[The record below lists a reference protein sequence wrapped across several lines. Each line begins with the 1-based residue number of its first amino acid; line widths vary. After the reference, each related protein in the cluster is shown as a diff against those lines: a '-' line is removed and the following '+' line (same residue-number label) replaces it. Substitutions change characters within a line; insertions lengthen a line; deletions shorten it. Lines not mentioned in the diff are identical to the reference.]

1 MSKSY
6 FHLSSEERAMLQIET
21 RRGQSLRSIS
31 RLLGRS
37 PTSPRF

>member
-6 FHLSSEERAMLQIET
+6 LHLSAEERAVLQIET

-31 RLLGRS
+31 RLLCRS
-37 PTSPRF
+37 PSTL